1 MKILSKSNTGNAQ
14 EKSTTPPS
22 KEAGGIPNRYLPYNK
37 KLKQFSKNLRND
49 STRAEIALWQE
60 LRGAKTGYTFNR
72 QKPILN
78 YIVDFYCKPLHL
90 VIEADGIS
98 HWGEE
103 AFQNDKIRQEKLEEL
118 GLYFLR
124 FDDEE
129 ILNDIENVLRVLE
142 TTIGELEE
150 KYPEARKRRK
160 DGERPRRKRR
170 TRAER
175 GKAKSSKNPP
185 NPL

>member
-1 MKILSKSNTGNAQ
+1 MNLLKTGNT
-14 EKSTTPPS
+14 EKSKEKPTSPPS
-22 KEAGGIPNRYLPYNK
+22 KGAGGIHNRYLPYNK

-49 STRAEIALWQE
+49 STRSEIALWQE

-78 YIVDFYCKPLHL
+78 YIVDFYCKPLNL

-98 HWGEE
+98 HW
-103 AFQNDKIRQEKLEEL
+103 DKEQIKKDQIRQEKLEKL
-118 GLYFLR
+118 GLHFLR
-124 FDDEE
+124 FDDDE
-129 ILNDIENVLRVLE
+129 ILNDMENILRVIEITIEDLE
-142 TTIGELEE
+142 QI
-150 KYPEARKRRK
+150 YPEARKRRK
-160 DGERPRRKRR
+160 DGERPKRKRR

-175 GKAKSSKNPP
+175 GKCSSSRNPP